1 MLGPSQGVH
10 MAAPIIQLRA
20 RDGGYFGRPAE
31 VETDTFL
38 LDSFRFLSL
47 CPKCK
52 DVRSQGGFGG
62 RTLLRLLT
70 RNHPIEAYC
79 VVCDEFWEIHA
90 SERAELARRLIG
102 E

>member
-1 MLGPSQGVH
+1 

-20 RDGGYFGRPAE
+20 GDGGSFGRTT
-31 VETDTFL
+31 ETEADTFL

-52 DVRSQGGFGG
+52 DVRSQGGFGS

-79 VVCDEFWEIHA
+79 VVCDEFWEIRA
-90 SERAELARRLIG
+90 SERAALAQRLIG

>member
-1 MLGPSQGVH
+1 

-20 RDGGYFGRPAE
+20 RDGGCFSRSAA
-31 VETDTFL
+31 TDTEIFL

-52 DVRSQGGFGG
+52 DVRSQGGYGS

-79 VVCDEFWEIHA
+79 VVCDDFWEIRA
-90 SERAELARRLIG
+90 SERAALAQRLIG

>member
-1 MLGPSQGVH
+1 
-10 MAAPIIQLRA
+10 MAAPIIQLRL
-20 RDGGYFGRPAE
+20 RDGGFSRTAE
-31 VETDTFL
+31 TETDTFL
-38 LDSFRFLSL
+38 LASFRFLSL

-52 DVRSQGGFGG
+52 DVRSQGGFGS

-70 RNHPIEAYC
+70 RDHPIEAYC

-90 SERAELARRLIG
+90 SERAALAQRLIG

>member
-1 MLGPSQGVH
+1 

-20 RDGGYFGRPAE
+20 RDGGCSSRSAAT
-31 VETDTFL
+31 ETDVFL
-38 LDSFRFLSL
+38 LDSLRFMSL
-47 CPKCK
+47 CPKCR
-52 DVRSQGGFGG
+52 DVRSQGGFGS

-90 SERAELARRLIG
+90 SERAALAQRLIG